1 MAESMTPFGAAAG
14 AMGNLA
20 AAGALSAGESSPEV
34 AAQKMQ
40 FAKAMQR
47 LRTGEGYGAT
57 KAQKAQERAE
67 GSMQLSA
74 QLAAQQAGL
83 QRAQAGDMV
92 SGGQVADIAK
102 AQAGQAAAGTAQV
115 ARDVQARSNLLA
127 QQQYAE
133 DIGRIDAEAARRRQM
148 AQQQAGLISGAAQQF
163 AAAEVTPSG
172 KQNGGGSP
180 VYGTPA
186 TGGGV

>member
-1 MAESMTPFGAAAG
+1 MGLGMIPLQQAET
-14 AMGNLA
+14 
-20 AAGALSAGESSPEV
+20 SPEV
-34 AAQKMQ
+34 VAQKMQ
-40 FAKAMQR
+40 YAKAMQR

-133 DIGRIDAEAARRRQM
+133 DIGRIDAEAARRRQ
-148 AQQQAGLISGAAQQF
+148 LAAQQ
-163 AAAEVTPSG
+163 AEMLQQTQGQILGLMPGSSSG
-172 KQNGGGSP
+172 NATGSGGGSP
-180 VYGTPA
+180 AYGTPA
-186 TGGGV
+186 KGGGV

>member
-1 MAESMTPFGAAAG
+1 MAETMTPFGAAAG
-14 AMGNLA
+14 AMGSLA

-47 LRTGEGYGAT
+47 LRTGQEYGAS
-57 KAQKAQERAE
+57 KAQKQQEMAE
-67 GSMQLSA
+67 GSAQLSA

-83 QRAQAGDMV
+83 QRAQAGGMV

-102 AQAGQAAAGTAQV
+102 AQSGQAAAGTAQV
-115 ARDVQARSNLLA
+115 AKDVQARSNLLA

-133 DIGRIDAEAARRRQM
+133 DVGRIDAEAARRRQM
-148 AQQQAGLISGAAQQF
+148 AQQQAALISGAAEGLAG
-163 AAAEVTPSG
+163 AASD
-172 KQNGGGSP
+172 GGGGQAPSPASP

-186 TGGGV
+186 RGGK

>member
-180 VYGTPA
+180 AYGTPA
-186 TGGGV
+186 KGGGV